1 MSRDELRRNC
11 LQCQVAP
18 TQCPVTPPQKKKKI
32 KKNIELKEFVASWG
46 MIIAPFRPL
55 CTGPHRIEQAVEG
68 EKMAQNAHCL
78 KYQNFP
84 PGKRAIGNILGSGGH
99 WTVLN

>member
-18 TQCPVTPPQKKKKI
+18 TQCPVTPPPP
-32 KKNIELKEFVASWG
+32 KKNIGLKEFVASWG

-84 PGKRAIGNILGSGGH
+84 PGKRAIGNILGSGGQYLIKRS
-99 WTVLN
+99 WQ